1 MKCHSQSCIP
11 DTVLTVGIPEGMT
24 KGVTGQLEGSV
35 EYGERTDVMKIDI
48 LGHLQ

>member
-1 MKCHSQSCIP
+1 M
-11 DTVLTVGIPEGMT
+11 LTVGNPEGMT
-24 KGVTGQLEGSV
+24 EGVTGQLEGSV